1 MGKTP
6 KSYEDRVAEIA
17 ANASPSVAMILIA
30 DKKGNYAGSGTGFFV
45 SKEGNFVTNKH
56 VVANAFSA
64 QIVSDEEL
72 IEVKGY
78 YPDQSDVDLV
88 VLKADGEKK
97 RFKPLAIADSRQVK
111 FFQRVVVIGYP
122 QGLELGLGMEP
133 DVAAGNVNQIRKLQV
148 GKGEVRLF
156 QFDCRVD
163 QGSSGSP
170 VLNLD
175 GGVIGVAS
183 ASTIVHG
190 INLALPSEYIPI
202 PKDERIVPL
211 PFGNAIESSV
221 IVDRAKTIIKEL
233 KPNAKDVLSALL
245 FIIFGLFTSIREGL
259 LNILVN
265 LWHSIYL
272 LFTTILRLFS

>member
-1 MGKTP
+1 
-6 KSYEDRVAEIA
+6 
-17 ANASPSVAMILIA
+17 
-30 DKKGNYAGSGTGFFV
+30 
-45 SKEGNFVTNKH
+45 
-56 VVANAFSA
+56 
-64 QIVSDEEL
+64 
-72 IEVKGY
+72 
-78 YPDQSDVDLV
+78 
-88 VLKADGEKK
+88 
-97 RFKPLAIADSRQVK
+97 
-111 FFQRVVVIGYP
+111 
-122 QGLELGLGMEP
+122 
-133 DVAAGNVNQIRKLQV
+133 
-148 GKGEVRLF
+148 
-156 QFDCRVD
+156 
-163 QGSSGSP
+163 
-170 VLNLD
+170 LD